1 MKRITLL
8 IVTILM
14 LLTVAPYALA
24 DFAVAPTLDV
34 TASGA
39 TDATQPGATDAV
51 YKFHIENTDSNMPLA
66 SLSVVIPAGYSINP
80 TYITSKSGITIIT
93 GTAGQP
99 GGALSAPF
107 NVKTTTT
114 PRHFVT
120 TVSVVIITYTAYM
133 ELTEPTPTTPGK
145 MVFQIPKTIVGN
157 AVYLDSACVTGFF
170 INPSTAGTYTW
181 GPSLATPETG
191 SPVTTV
197 ARSGYTQT
205 VTITGTP
212 VPEFSSSWLIVTFTV
227 LAVVVFARAHRKS
240 EPE

>member
-14 LLTVAPYALA
+14 FLSVAPYAHA
-24 DFAVAPTLDV
+24 DFAATPTLDV
-34 TASGA
+34 TTSS
-39 TDATQPGATDAV
+39 TQAGATDAV
-51 YKFHIENTDSNMPLA
+51 YKIHIENTDSKMALA
-66 SLSVVIPAGYSINP
+66 SLSVVIPAGYSINS

-107 NVKTTTT
+107 NVKTTIQ
-114 PRHFVT
+114 PGHFST
-120 TVSVVIITYTAYM
+120 TVSAIIFTYHADM
-133 ELTEPTPTTPGK
+133 ELTEPTPTAPGK
-145 MVFQIPKTIVGN
+145 MVFQIPSTIVGN
-157 AVYLDSACVTGFF
+157 AVYLDSECVAGFF

-181 GPSLATPETG
+181 GPSLATPASG

-212 VPEFSSSWLIVTFTV
+212 VPEFSSSWLIVTFAV

>member
-8 IVTILM
+8 IATILM
-14 LLTVAPYALA
+14 FLAAAPYAHA
-24 DFAVAPTLDV
+24 DFAATPTLDV
-34 TASGA
+34 TTSS
-39 TDATQPGATDAV
+39 TQAGATDAV
-51 YKFHIENTDSNMPLA
+51 YKFHIENTDNSVALA
-66 SLSVVIPAGYSINP
+66 SLSVVIPAGYSINS
-80 TYITSKSGITIIT
+80 TYITNKSGITIIT

-107 NVKTTTT
+107 KVATTTT
-114 PRHFVT
+114 PDHFVT
-120 TVSVVIITYTAYM
+120 TVNVVIITYTAYM
-133 ELTEPTPTTPGK
+133 ELTEPTPTAPGK
-145 MVFQIPKTIVGN
+145 LDFQIPSTLVGN
-157 AVYLDSACVTGFF
+157 AVYLDSACVAGFF

-181 GPSLATPETG
+181 GPSLATPAKG

-212 VPEFSSSWLIVTFTV
+212 VPEFSSSWLIVTFAV